1 MVITILVSAS
11 GAAPPVEAEGA
22 GGTVLALFVIVAAV
36 ALWLALR
43 AFIRGLR
50 ANKTQ
55 SAVGGNFT
63 EYALEALV
71 NAAAID
77 GRVSDTE
84 KRAVVI
90 AMREIDGAAFEAV
103 RVEEA
108 FAQARLSKDELV
120 AYLAARSQAFTRDQ
134 KVALL
139 KGLMSVFVADGSF
152 DETEHGA
159 LVDYTA
165 AVGFDRQGAPQMLRG
180 LARDFKRGSIT

>member
-1 MVITILVSAS
+1 MLPLLLSAQ
-11 GAAPPVEAEGA
+11 AAPSPEQSGA

-55 SAVGGNFT
+55 SAVRGDFT

-84 KRAVVI
+84 KRAVVN
-90 AMREIDGAAFEAV
+90 AMRELDGAAFEAV
-103 RVEEA
+103 RVEEC
-108 FAQARLSKDELV
+108 FARAKLTKDELV
-120 AYLAARSQAFTRDQ
+120 AYLAQRSQAFTRDQ

-152 DETEHGA
+152 DETEHAA

-180 LARDFKRGSIT
+180 LVRDFKRGNIT